1 MTTITSPTTDLQ
13 DSVPLAQILTSAKA
27 IKALEA
33 AGIRTVGDVR
43 KKALSELASM
53 KGIGDSALAALR
65 GVGVP
70 DKGEQVQTVEESEHP
85 IELRSPYPGYR
96 IRILRGGA
104 IFNGPSVQVLQPV
117 FVGFTNGEAKM
128 TRELWLTGKHE
139 RDAKKVKDEMLKPTS
154 EAPWRVEAC
163 EWLKQRNA
171 YRRHDFVIL
180 FD

>member
-1 MTTITSPTTDLQ
+1 MTTIATTDLQ
-13 DSVPLAQILTSAKA
+13 DNVPLAQILTSSKA
-27 IKALEA
+27 VRALEA
-33 AGIRTVGDVR
+33 AGIKTVGDVK
-43 KKALSELASM
+43 KKALSELASL
-53 KGIGDSALAALR
+53 KGVGDSALASLR
-65 GVGVP
+65 GLGVP
-70 DKGEQVQTVEESEHP
+70 DKAESAQTVEESAHP

-117 FVGFTNGEAKM
+117 FIGFTNGEAVL

-139 RDAKKVKDEMLKPTS
+139 RDLKKVREEMLKPVT
-154 EAPWRVEAC
+154 EVPWRVEAC